1 MGLFASVTAYAAPV
15 FLIASPI
22 LTYTDQAM
30 SMHRSGS
37 SAGFSLDIP
46 LIMLVA
52 SICRLFYWPGARF
65 DTALL
70 VQAFCNIFIQL
81 VVLKVALD
89 NRPGHSSK
97 GGEAAV
103 PFAGVRD
110 GGGSGSGGG
119 GFQRP
124 FNFWRWRSDKPYWKT
139 LLYLFITLLALEL
152 LLEPLTPI
160 YAKYSDLV
168 GYVGLAV
175 EATLPLPQ
183 LYSNYRSRS
192 CRGFRLSVLINW
204 LLGDSMKMFW
214 FFTGKPGAI
223 PWPFKLCGIFQ
234 AACDALIG
242 FQYLLYGDGDSPPA
256 IPPQTWQ
263 PIAAATKSRAA
274 AALPAWL
281 PSPGGRGEKDN

>member
-124 FNFWRWRSDKPYWKT
+124 FNFWRWRSDKP
-139 LLYLFITLLALEL
+139 
-152 LLEPLTPI
+152 
-160 YAKYSDLV
+160 
-168 GYVGLAV
+168 
-175 EATLPLPQ
+175 
-183 LYSNYRSRS
+183 
-192 CRGFRLSVLINW
+192 
-204 LLGDSMKMFW
+204 
-214 FFTGKPGAI
+214 
-223 PWPFKLCGIFQ
+223 
-234 AACDALIG
+234 
-242 FQYLLYGDGDSPPA
+242 
-256 IPPQTWQ
+256 
-263 PIAAATKSRAA
+263 
-274 AALPAWL
+274 
-281 PSPGGRGEKDN
+281 